1 MARVEFAEQG
11 RDPEVAHRVRCGNA
25 QPASRSTLQLA
36 YRTFRLV
43 EIARNALA
51 MLEIDVAGLGQSELA
66 GCAVQQLCAQSLFQL
81 MHLAADRGLGQ
92 VQRAGSGSEAR
103 SEEHTSELQSL
114 MRISYAVFCLKKKK
128 EKPKARVQILT
139 T

>member
-81 MHLAADRGLGQ
+81 MPLAADRGLGQ
-92 VQRAGSGSEAR
+92 VQRAGSGSEAAQLDNLDQR

-114 MRISYAVFCLKKKK
+114 MRISYAV
-128 EKPKARVQILT
+128 
-139 T
+139 

>member
-43 EIARNALA
+43 EIERNALA

-66 GCAVQQLCAQSLFQL
+66 GCAVQQLCAQSLFQ
-81 MHLAADRGLGQ
+81 DRKSTRLNSSHYCAS
-92 VQRAGSGSEAR
+92 RMPSSA
-103 SEEHTSELQSL
+103 
-114 MRISYAVFCLKKKK
+114 
-128 EKPKARVQILT
+128 
-139 T
+139 

>member
-1 MARVEFAEQG
+1 
-11 RDPEVAHRVRCGNA
+11 
-25 QPASRSTLQLA
+25 
-36 YRTFRLV
+36 
-43 EIARNALA
+43 

-92 VQRAGSGSEAR
+92 VQRAGSGSEAAQLDNLDEHQGVIEITAHEASRRFSRWRDSYR

-114 MRISYAVFCLKKKK
+114 MRNSYAVFCLKKNT
-128 EKPKARVQILT
+128 Q
-139 T
+139 